1 MSEYVPIADVVS
13 SLNQVTEAR
22 NKGVELVNGLLSRM
36 TDFSTSL
43 SNAASAVESSVGAMS
58 FELRLPDAPG
68 FKDPEV
74 PEPFT
79 PKDLE
84 FGTEPDLTFGELPDA
99 LHFPDKPLREY
110 GAPPSPP
117 NPYSGTAAPT
127 DVPDFIIPP
136 APKRPERFVPTY
148 PTLTPPDIGPFV
160 VTAPVYTPSQS
171 GPEPM
176 RGEVVSYVETPQT
189 VTAQLQGHISYL
201 MSRVVSGGTG
211 LPAAVENQIWLR
223 ARDREMAAA
232 RAAEADVLRQDAA
245 RGFYTPAGAAQA
257 KLMAV
262 RNDYALKTNSL
273 SRDIA
278 IKQAELELANI
289 QKALELIG
297 PMEQTLAQMDTAVR
311 QRALEA
317 VRQNNEAVIQTY
329 DVYLKGFLTNE
340 ESRKI
345 AIEVYKGEIQAYEA
359 QVQAYNG
366 FINAEKA
373 KADINRTLVEQYI
386 AELGVNRILLDMY
399 KSEVDAT
406 VALGSLEELKLKR
419 FGMQVQA
426 FEASTKAYAAE
437 IQGKVAEAQVY
448 SEEIRGYQ
456 AQLQGYA
463 AEVDA
468 KTKEYAALTEKLKL
482 EQGSNAMLTDMYK
495 VRVEAAGVKAKAE
508 ADYAAVYNQAQST
521 YAGAIA
527 AFNTLQARVW
537 EAATQNQIATQKVAA
552 EISKMNL
559 DSVQASKAMA
569 VEASK
574 VGAQTYAQIVG
585 SALSQMH
592 YSIGVSG
599 SSGLSGNLSESHSF
613 SGE

>member
-1 MSEYVPIADVVS
+1 MSDYVPIADVVG
-13 SLNQVTEAR
+13 SLNQITDAR
-22 NKGVELVNGLLSRM
+22 NQGADFVNNLLSHM
-36 TDFSTSL
+36 SSFSSAL
-43 SNAASAVESSVGAMS
+43 NDAATAVGAAVQKPT
-58 FELRLPDAPG
+58 FDLRLPDAPH
-68 FKDPEV
+68 FSTPNE
-74 PEPFT
+74 PEPFE
-79 PKDLE
+79 PSDLE
-84 FGTEPDLTFGELPDA
+84 FGDEPEFDVADTPDPLT
-99 LHFPDKPLREY
+99 FPDKPLREY
-110 GAPPSPP
+110 GRAPSPP
-117 NPYSGTAAPT
+117 NPYSGMAAPT
-127 DVPDFIIPP
+127 NVPDFVIPT
-136 APKRPERFVPTY
+136 APDRPDKFTPTY
-148 PTLTPPDIGPFV
+148 PTLTPPDISQFTGI
-160 VTAPVYTPSQS
+160 APEYAPSQN

-176 RGEVVSYVETPQT
+176 RGEIKTYVEVGS
-189 VTAQLQGHISYL
+189 VTARLQAHASYL
-201 MSRVVSGGTG
+201 MSRVTTGGTG

-232 RAAEADVLRQDAA
+232 RSAEIDVIRQDAA
-245 RGFYTPAGAAQA
+245 RGFYTPTGLAQA

-262 RNDYALKTNSL
+262 RSDYALKTNSL

-297 PMEQTLAQMDTAVR
+297 PMEQTLAQMDNAVR
-311 QRALEA
+311 QRALDA
-317 VRQNNEAVIQTY
+317 IRQNNEAAIQTY
-329 DVYLKGFLTNE
+329 DVYLKGFLANE

-366 FINAEKA
+366 LISAERA
-373 KADINRTLVEQYI
+373 KADINKTLVEQYI

-426 FEASTKAYAAE
+426 FEANTRAYVAE

-468 KTKEYAALTEKLKL
+468 RTKEYAALAESYKLK
-482 EQGSNAMLTDMYK
+482 QGNNAMLTDMYK
-495 VRVEAAGVKAKAE
+495 VRIEAAGTKAKAE
-508 ADYAAVYNQAQST
+508 TDYAAVYNQAQST

-527 AFNTLQARVW
+527 SFNTLQAGVW
-537 EAATQNQIATQKVAA
+537 EAATQNQIATQKIAA

-559 DSVQASKAMA
+559 DSVQASKSMA
-569 VEASK
+569 IEASK

-592 YSIGVSG
+592 YSLGASG
-599 SSGLSGNLSESHSF
+599 SSSLSGNLSESHSF